1 MGTETITISKA
12 EYERLTAQVAT
23 LQQENIW
30 LIEQIRLARKQRFGP
45 SSEKT
50 ATDEGMVQL
59 SYLFNEPECMSR
71 ESAPEADVEARL
83 RDYEMRGIIRG
94 YQAVINTDL
103 LEDDSVRA
111 VIELRIRPTQD
122 GGFDRIANR
131 IGRFDE
137 VESMYLMSGSYDLLL
152 FVKGRNLRE
161 VGRFV
166 SSKLANMEGVLST
179 ATHFMLKTYKDQGV
193 MLEQWNHDERLQ
205 VSP

>member
-1 MGTETITISKA
+1 MDRLLELLKTNARTSIET
-12 EYERLTAQVAT
+12 
-23 LQQENIW
+23 
-30 LIEQIRLARKQRFGP
+30 LAKQLG
-45 SSEKT
+45 E
-50 ATDEGMVQL
+50 
-59 SYLFNEPECMSR
+59 
-71 ESAPEADVEARL
+71 PEADVEARL

-103 LEDDSVRA
+103 LADDSVRA

-179 ATHFMLKTYKDQGV
+179 ATHFMLKTYKDHGV
-193 MLEQWNHDERLQ
+193 MMEQWDHDERLRI
-205 VSP
+205 SP